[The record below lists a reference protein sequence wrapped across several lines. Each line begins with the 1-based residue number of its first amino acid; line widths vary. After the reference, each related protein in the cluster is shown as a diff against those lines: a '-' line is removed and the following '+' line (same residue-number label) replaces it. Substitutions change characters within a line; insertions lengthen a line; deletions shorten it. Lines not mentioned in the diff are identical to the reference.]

1 MKLLNNTGV
10 VIAALASTAAFA
22 DPQTDALMPQA
33 EGAAQAEVS
42 GTQSNAAES
51 TTTKTELET
60 IPVASETAE
69 PAATG
74 RTPSRSRIIEEVVVT
89 AQKREEAI
97 QNVPISI
104 AAFSAESLDA
114 RGVFDTKA
122 LPNITSAM
130 TISEFGGFS
139 FIYIRGVGSDAFVPS
154 ADPSVTTYVDGVFV
168 PTSQGFSTDFGG
180 IERVEVLKGPQGTLF
195 GRNSTGGAISIVTKK
210 PGSEFS
216 SSANVTIGNYGEH
229 RAKAYLNVPLTDTLG
244 FAVDA
249 LYKTLDSQYTHT
261 SREIVPQKSKSGRL
275 RINWQAIDSLNIDVS
290 YFKSVQQGTGSLVSK
305 NVNPS
310 PLFSVIGVVPGG
322 TTDNRVADTDFPAFL
337 DGGSDVASAVMTWEL
352 NPFDLKLSGAD
363 QETNSDYSAYDFD
376 GSSLPLVAFD
386 TRDQFTK
393 AKTAELQLLSKP
405 GGLLA
410 DDFTY
415 VFGLYYLK
423 GEGGFEQIYL
433 KPGQPLFSAIL
444 TNPALLN
451 LIPNEAYTVLDPLL
465 GFLDQNIAADVF
477 ARGAVGTKSI
487 SGYTQITWHATDE
500 LDLTAGGRYQDEK
513 RYLTFADTRAYV
525 PATDTL
531 TGPLLSFNLQNNT
544 TTNFSSRLVA
554 SYKPVD
560 DTMLYVARSQGF
572 KSGTYNVINIYTPPS
587 FVKPEL
593 VTAYEGGMK
602 ADFLDHALRVNAAVF
617 ENRIKNKQV
626 GFVSLLSGGAV
637 SLDNAEKTKIRG
649 VEFDITVTPMPD
661 LNPGLVLTANGA
673 YLDAE
678 YKKYTGGQGYG
689 RAALNYADAIY
700 ANNND
705 YSGQKVERTPKWS
718 GDIAL
723 SQTLDAGDNGE
734 IEMAVDVYYNDGFF
748 YTPENKDSMKE
759 DAYSLLNGHAS
770 YKYRPW
776 NLRVTVFG
784 KNLLDKDYYIS
795 KFQTDF
801 GILHTLAYE
810 RQYGLSLDWSF

>member
-1 MKLLNNTGV
+1 MSKRICN
-10 VIAALASTAAFA
+10 AAFCMVLTA
-22 DPQTDALMPQA
+22 GNISVA
-33 EGAAQAEVS
+33 AAQEDS
-42 GTQSNAAES
+42 GLPTESAATATDTQPFDRS
-51 TTTKTELET
+51 ET
-60 IPVASETAE
+60 PSLIPVADADQRSEEQA
-69 PAATG
+69 PARPRASS
-74 RTPSRSRIIEEVVVT
+74 SRLVEEVLVT

-97 QNVPISI
+97 QDVPISI

-216 SSANVTIGNYGEH
+216 SSANATLGNYGEQ
-229 RAKAYLNVPLTDTLG
+229 RAKAYVNIPLSDSLG

-249 LYKTLDSQYTHT
+249 LYKSVDSQYTHT
-261 SREIVPQKSKSGRL
+261 IREIVPQKSKSGRL
-275 RINWQAIDSLNIDVS
+275 RINWQAIDTLNVDVS

-305 NVNPS
+305 NINPS
-310 PLFSVIGVVPGG
+310 PLFSFIGVVPGG
-322 TTDNRVADTDFPAFL
+322 TADNRVADTDFPAFL
-337 DGGSDVASAVMTWEL
+337 DGGSDVASAVVTWEL
-352 NPFDLKLSGAD
+352 DPFDIKLSGAD

-405 GGLLA
+405 GGWLA
-410 DDFTY
+410 DNLTY

-433 KPGQPLFSAIL
+433 KPGQPLFTALL
-444 TNPALLN
+444 TNPALLP
-451 LIPNEAYTVLDPLL
+451 LIPEEAYTVLDPLL
-465 GFLDQNIAADVF
+465 SFLDQNLAADVF

-487 SGYTQITWHATDE
+487 SGYTQITWHATDK
-500 LDLTAGGRYQDEK
+500 LDFTAGGRYQDEK

-531 TGPLLSFNLQNNT
+531 TGPLLSFDLQSKT
-544 TTNFSSRLVA
+544 TSNFSSRLVA
-554 SYKPVD
+554 SYKPAD
-560 DTMLYVARSQGF
+560 DTMLYLARSQGF

-602 ADFLDHALRVNAAVF
+602 ADFLDRALRVNAAVF

-637 SLDNAEKTKIRG
+637 SLDNAAKTTIRG
-649 VEFDITVTPMPD
+649 VEFDVTVMPMPD

-673 YLDAE
+673 YLDAK
-678 YKKYTGGQGYG
+678 YDRYTGGQGYG
-689 RAALNYADAIY
+689 RPALNYADAIY

-723 SQTLDAGDNGE
+723 SQTLDAGDDSE
-734 IEMAVDVYYNDGFF
+734 IEMAADVYYNSGFF
-748 YTPENKDSMKE
+748 YTPENKESMKE
-759 DAYSLLNGHAS
+759 EAYSLLNGHAS
-770 YKYRPW
+770 YVYRPW
-776 NLRVTVFG
+776 NFRVTVFG

-810 RQYGLSLDWSF
+810 RQYGVSIDWSF